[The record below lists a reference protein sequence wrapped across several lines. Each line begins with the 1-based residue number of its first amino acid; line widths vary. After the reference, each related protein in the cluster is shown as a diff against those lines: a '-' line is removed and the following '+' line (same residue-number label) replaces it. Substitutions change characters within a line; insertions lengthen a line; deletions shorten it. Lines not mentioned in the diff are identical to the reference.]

1 MSIYQSNTCRKDI
14 HTGIYI
20 IYIIQYIYRERQRIT
35 GSYIYIYIY
44 MCIYIYIYV
53 YIYIYIYVYIC
64 MTMRMMD
71 KLAEMKWNETF
82 NKWNFC
88 TRCIGSWK
96 GLEKHFIWQKFSK
109 NMTQK
114 IAMILVTK
122 VTQWKKAKHFL
133 RTNWTLQKTHSC
145 FFLARSNSSEFYF

>member
-20 IYIIQYIYRERQRIT
+20 IYIIQYIYIERETENHRVIYM
-35 GSYIYIYIY
+35 YIY
-44 MCIYIYIYV
+44 
-53 YIYIYIYVYIC
+53 

-71 KLAEMKWNETF
+71 ELAEMKWNETF

-88 TRCIGSWK
+88 TRCVGNWK
-96 GLEKHFIWQKFSK
+96 GIEKHFIWQKFSK

-145 FFLARSNSSEFYF
+145 FFLASSNSSEFYF